1 MTSLLS
7 LEQLGATVKAN
18 LDASEKTARR
28 SDDLLIT
35 AGRHLAE
42 ANERIRAAPGGMSWD
57 TFLKEH
63 CQIGRSRAYELIAV
77 GQGRTTPEELRLK
90 TLKRVVASQQRKKA
104 SAKLADGARLD
115 VALKAFDRFES
126 DDRTVFLKRRCL
138 VEARVAA

>member
-1 MTSLLS
+1 MSSLVP

-18 LDASEKTARR
+18 LDASEKAGRR
-28 SDDLLIT
+28 SDDMLIT
-35 AGRHLAE
+35 AGRNLIE
-42 ANERIRAAPGGMSWD
+42 ANERIRAARDGMSWD

-104 SAKLADGARLD
+104 SAKLADPGRLV
-115 VALKAFDRFES
+115 VALKAFDRLEP
-126 DDRTVFLKRRCL
+126 DDRTVFLKRRYL